1 MIKKTTIAVA
11 LLASVQANA
20 QNSFVGPSGQTVFQ
34 SKCSQSP
41 EECYQEARQT
51 CRGNYQVLDSE
62 SHAGGLLA
70 DIAPGPVTW
79 YTISYSCGRSDGSL
93 PRFERR
99 GREPNNLN
107 CYRLGRAVS
116 CYRY

>member
-1 MIKKTTIAVA
+1 MIKKTTIAIA
-11 LLASVQANA
+11 LLASAQANA
-20 QNSFVGPSGQTVFQ
+20 QTSFVGPSGQTVFQ
-34 SKCSQSP
+34 SKCRDAP
-41 EECYQEARQT
+41 EECYQEARQA

-62 SHAGGLLA
+62 SHAGGLFGDTFA
-70 DIAPGPVTW
+70 GPFTW

-99 GREPNNLN
+99 GNEPNNLN
-107 CYRLGRAVS
+107 CYQYGRSVN